1 MKLEQL
7 ERAFGSTPEMFSAR
21 IAQTLLNLKEEKNVK
36 RITLRAALITALM
49 IALLCGIACAA
60 FTHGMDWYY
69 NNRFTAYQQY
79 EPEKYQAILENK
91 QAVTVQ
97 NSRPDDL
104 ISVAVQEAAW
114 VPEKRFL
121 SIILSAV
128 PKDAARY
135 ELHPMWNLDADGS
148 YIGEGGDESPD
159 SDGIDRAVHWL
170 WTEKGFGP
178 IDQVMSDPGKQLLLF
193 EASEAYL
200 GMPEDDLPLM
210 GDGSSCDSFV
220 SENGEVVTVLEIQ
233 MSEIPDDRLRGASGA
248 LTISIPYTVTP
259 YTEDDQALY
268 LGGKT
273 HWVSFD
279 IFIP

>member
-1 MKLEQL
+1 MKLDRQRLQTLYPQPTNAFACRMEQL
-7 ERAFGSTPEMFSAR
+7 VHSLP
-21 IAQTLLNLKEEKNVK
+21 AQKEETKVK
-36 RITLRAALITALM
+36 RLAVSTVLAWVLLA
-49 IALLCGIACAA
+49 ALLCATAYAVINY
-60 FTHGMDWYY
+60 GMEWYY

-135 ELHPMWNLDADGS
+135 ELHPMWNLDLDGS

-233 MSEIPDDRLRGASGA
+233 MSEIPDDRLQSSSGA
-248 LTISIPYTVTP
+248 LTVSIPYTVTP
-259 YTEDDQALY
+259 DM
-268 LGGKT
+268 
-273 HWVSFD
+273 VFD
-279 IFIP
+279 AMLRVESL